1 MMLPETT
8 SSAHVARA
16 FRRFARGALVGLALG
31 ALAGCGGGTSTS
43 TKTARTPEMTGTPEM
58 TITPAVTVKPE
69 YRQQGQPGVD
79 VEGDDLRA
87 DGGWSSQPLGSYF
100 NFPDGT
106 QLRFTVGPRTT
117 GATATGATAE
127 IRDSRLEVGA
137 GFPPG
142 YVVEVVATS
151 AVDPANRASLT
162 FRFPV
167 GSEEEMGGEE
177 ERGSNSAPTIAKPE
191 DKTYDRGDAI
201 APFDVAVSDADGD
214 TVTVSVSGLPG
225 GLTYS
230 QATGRVSGTVAADAA
245 ARDHTVTVTANDGV
259 NDPVTAT
266 FTIRVWKLV
275 EQTLA
280 VAADNARLVQTP
292 FSTQLGI
299 PPLNNI
305 LQAQQVARTRY
316 GNFPPANFNPST
328 RTAAQIAAAW
338 TALAVTAATT
348 YCAAQQPPGPND
360 PDDDPAYGYQAE
372 SAATASTS
380 EGWAYSSNQNT
391 YAGTYQYFARKTR
404 TWTATCERTV
414 RRLDE

>member
-16 FRRFARGALVGLALG
+16 FKRFARGALVGLALG

-69 YRQQGQPGVD
+69 YRQQGVN

-127 IRDSRLEVGA
+127 IRDSRLVVGA
-137 GFPPG
+137 GIPPG
-142 YVVEVVATS
+142 YVVAVIATS

-167 GSEEEMGGEE
+167 GSEEETGGEE

-201 APFDVAVSDADGD
+201 APFDVTVSDADGD

-245 ARDHTVTVTANDGV
+245 ARDHTVTVTADDGV

-266 FTIRVWKLV
+266 FTIQVWKLV
-275 EQTLA
+275 VQTLA

-292 FSTQLGI
+292 FSAQVGI

-305 LQAQQVARTRY
+305 PQAQQAARTRY
-316 GNFPPANFNPST
+316 GNFPPASFNPST

-338 TALAVTAATT
+338 TALAVTAATA

-372 SAATASTS
+372 SAATVSTS

-414 RRLDE
+414 RRIDE

>member
-16 FRRFARGALVGLALG
+16 FKRFARGALVGLALG

-43 TKTARTPEMTGTPEM
+43 TKTARTPEMT
-58 TITPAVTVKPE
+58 ITPAVTVTVKRDHE
-69 YRQQGQPGVD
+69 DGVSVN
-79 VEGDDLRA
+79 VENA
-87 DGGWSSQPLGSYF
+87 AAGWRSQPLGSYF
-100 NFPDGT
+100 NSPDDT
-106 QLRFTVGPRTT
+106 QLRFTVEPY
-117 GATATGATAE
+117 TGATAE
-127 IRDSRLEVGA
+127 IQDSRLVVGA
-137 GFPPG
+137 GISSG
-142 YVVEVVATS
+142 YVVTVTATS
-151 AVDPANRASLT
+151 AMDPANRASLR
-162 FRFPV
+162 FRFTV
-167 GSEEEMGGEE
+167 GSEEETDREE
-177 ERGSNSAPTIAKPE
+177 ENGRGGNGGSNSAPTITNPG

-214 TVTVSVSGLPG
+214 TVTVMVSGLPG

-245 ARDHTVTVTANDGV
+245 ARDHTVTVTADDGV

-266 FTIRVWKLV
+266 FTIQVWKLV

-292 FSTQLGI
+292 FSAQLGI

-305 LQAQQVARTRY
+305 PQAQQVARTRY
-316 GNFPPANFNPST
+316 GDFPPASFNPST
-328 RTAAQIAAAW
+328 RTAAQITAAW
-338 TALAVTAATT
+338 TALAVTAAIT

-372 SAATASTS
+372 SAATASAS

-391 YAGTYQYFARKTR
+391 YAGTYQFFARKTR